1 MGSSA
6 YLGVWG
12 SQPPNWVPLG
22 GSWMV
27 PQGGPWMPQHGGR
40 WMVPRPQYMQPAP
53 MVEAPIQAQL
63 TPDNTTRGNRR
74 RKRKVLDD
82 AVQGRTSAGRKPHI
96 VRVKASGEIAGGC
109 EGKNAWDAAVRTNVP
124 RTLDMSVM
132 SWKEQSPDAIAKLKE

>member
-1 MGSSA
+1 
-6 YLGVWG
+6 
-12 SQPPNWVPLG
+12 
-22 GSWMV
+22 
-27 PQGGPWMPQHGGR
+27 
-40 WMVPRPQYMQPAP
+40 MVPRPQYMQPAP

-96 VRVKASGEIAGGC
+96 VR
-109 EGKNAWDAAVRTNVP
+109 TNVP